1 MKLNSVKNFLKN
13 FFIGIPFTII
23 ILIFIGLL
31 VKLPA
36 TILII
41 SGVATMIWF
50 INIIGE
56 VAVLIYELVGPY
68 LTKRALVRTGD
79 IKKENLNK

>member
-1 MKLNSVKNFLKN
+1 MKWNSVKNFLKN

-31 VKLPA
+31 VKLPI

-41 SGVATMIWF
+41 SGIATMIWF
-50 INIIGE
+50 ITTVGE
-56 VAVLIYELVGPY
+56 IVVSIYEHH
-68 LTKRALVRTGD
+68 
-79 IKKENLNK
+79 KKSRS

>member
-31 VKLPA
+31 VKLPII
-36 TILII
+36 ILII
-41 SGVATMIWF
+41 LGIATAIWF
-50 INIIGE
+50 ISTTGE
-56 VAVLIYELVGPY
+56 IVVLIY
-68 LTKRALVRTGD
+68 KHH
-79 IKKENLNK
+79 KKK

>member
-31 VKLPA
+31 VKLPS

-50 INIIGE
+50 ITIVGE
-56 VAVLIYELVGPY
+56 IVVSIYEHH
-68 LTKRALVRTGD
+68 
-79 IKKENLNK
+79 KKSRS

>member
-1 MKLNSVKNFLKN
+1 MKWNSVKNFLKN

-41 SGVATMIWF
+41 LGIATMILF

-56 VAVLIYELVGPY
+56 VAVLIYEHH
-68 LTKRALVRTGD
+68 
-79 IKKENLNK
+79 KKSRL

>member
-1 MKLNSVKNFLKN
+1 MKWNSVKNFLKN

-41 SGVATMIWF
+41 LGIATMILF

-56 VAVLIYELVGPY
+56 VVVLIYEHH
-68 LTKRALVRTGD
+68 
-79 IKKENLNK
+79 KKSKLWRVI

>member
-1 MKLNSVKNFLKN
+1 MKWNCVKNFLKN

-41 SGVATMIWF
+41 SGIATMIWF
-50 INIIGE
+50 ITIVGE
-56 VAVLIYELVGPY
+56 IVVSIYEHH
-68 LTKRALVRTGD
+68 
-79 IKKENLNK
+79 KKSRS

>member
-13 FFIGIPFTII
+13 FFIRIPFTII

-41 SGVATMIWF
+41 SGIATMIWF
-50 INIIGE
+50 ITIVGE
-56 VAVLIYELVGPY
+56 IVVSIYEHH
-68 LTKRALVRTGD
+68 
-79 IKKENLNK
+79 KKSRS

>member
-1 MKLNSVKNFLKN
+1 MKWNSVKNFLKN

-31 VKLPA
+31 VKLPS

-50 INIIGE
+50 ITIVGE
-56 VAVLIYELVGPY
+56 IVVSIYEHH
-68 LTKRALVRTGD
+68 
-79 IKKENLNK
+79 KKSRL

>member
-1 MKLNSVKNFLKN
+1 MKLNYIKNFLKN

-31 VKLPA
+31 VKLPS

-56 VAVLIYELVGPY
+56 VAVLIYEY
-68 LTKRALVRTGD
+68 H
-79 IKKENLNK
+79 KKSRS

>member
-1 MKLNSVKNFLKN
+1 MKWNSIKNFLKN

-31 VKLPA
+31 VKLPI

-41 SGVATMIWF
+41 SGIATMIWF
-50 INIIGE
+50 ITIVGE
-56 VAVLIYELVGPY
+56 IVVSIYEHH
-68 LTKRALVRTGD
+68 
-79 IKKENLNK
+79 KKSRL

>member
-1 MKLNSVKNFLKN
+1 MKLNYIKNFLKN

-31 VKLPA
+31 VKLPS

-56 VAVLIYELVGPY
+56 VAVLIYEHH
-68 LTKRALVRTGD
+68 
-79 IKKENLNK
+79 KKSRL

>member
-1 MKLNSVKNFLKN
+1 MKLNYIKNFLKN

-50 INIIGE
+50 ITIVGE
-56 VAVLIYELVGPY
+56 IVVSIYEHH
-68 LTKRALVRTGD
+68 
-79 IKKENLNK
+79 KKSRL

>member
-1 MKLNSVKNFLKN
+1 MKLNYIKNFLKN

-56 VAVLIYELVGPY
+56 VAVLIYEY
-68 LTKRALVRTGD
+68 H
-79 IKKENLNK
+79 KKSRS

>member
-1 MKLNSVKNFLKN
+1 MKWNCVKNFLKN

-23 ILIFIGLL
+23 LLILLIFIGLL
-31 VKLPA
+31 VKLPI

-41 SGVATMIWF
+41 SGIATMIWF

-56 VAVLIYELVGPY
+56 IAVLVYEHH
-68 LTKRALVRTGD
+68 
-79 IKKENLNK
+79 KKGE

>member
-1 MKLNSVKNFLKN
+1 MKWNSVKNFLKN

-50 INIIGE
+50 IAIIGE
-56 VAVLIYELVGPY
+56 IVVLVYERHKKVDR
-68 LTKRALVRTGD
+68 KRD
-79 IKKENLNK
+79 D

>member
-1 MKLNSVKNFLKN
+1 MKLNYIKNFLKN

-31 VKLPA
+31 VKLPS

-50 INIIGE
+50 ITIVGE
-56 VAVLIYELVGPY
+56 IVVSIYEHH
-68 LTKRALVRTGD
+68 
-79 IKKENLNK
+79 KKSRL

>member
-1 MKLNSVKNFLKN
+1 MKWNSVKNFLKN

-50 INIIGE
+50 ITIVGE
-56 VAVLIYELVGPY
+56 IVVSIYEHH
-68 LTKRALVRTGD
+68 
-79 IKKENLNK
+79 KKSRL

>member
-1 MKLNSVKNFLKN
+1 MKLNYIKNFLKN

-31 VKLPA
+31 VKLPS

-50 INIIGE
+50 ITIVGE
-56 VAVLIYELVGPY
+56 IVVSIYEHH
-68 LTKRALVRTGD
+68 
-79 IKKENLNK
+79 KKSRS

>member
-1 MKLNSVKNFLKN
+1 MKLNYIKNFLKN

-50 INIIGE
+50 ITIVGE
-56 VAVLIYELVGPY
+56 IVVSIYEHH
-68 LTKRALVRTGD
+68 
-79 IKKENLNK
+79 KKSRS

>member
-1 MKLNSVKNFLKN
+1 MRK
-13 FFIGIPFTII
+13 
-23 ILIFIGLL
+23 ILMLLAILLGLL

-56 VAVLIYELVGPY
+56 VAVLIYEHH
-68 LTKRALVRTGD
+68 
-79 IKKENLNK
+79 KKSRL

>member
-1 MKLNSVKNFLKN
+1 MKWNSVKNFLKN

-31 VKLPA
+31 VKLPI

-41 SGVATMIWF
+41 SGIATMIWF
-50 INIIGE
+50 ITIVGE
-56 VAVLIYELVGPY
+56 IVVSIYEHH
-68 LTKRALVRTGD
+68 KR
-79 IKKENLNK
+79 K

>member
-1 MKLNSVKNFLKN
+1 MKLNYVKNFLKN

-56 VAVLIYELVGPY
+56 VAVLIYEHH
-68 LTKRALVRTGD
+68 
-79 IKKENLNK
+79 KKSRS

>member
-1 MKLNSVKNFLKN
+1 MKWNSVKNFLKN

-41 SGVATMIWF
+41 SGIATMIWF
-50 INIIGE
+50 ITIVGE
-56 VAVLIYELVGPY
+56 IVVSIYEHH
-68 LTKRALVRTGD
+68 
-79 IKKENLNK
+79 KKSRS

>member
-1 MKLNSVKNFLKN
+1 MKLNYIKNFLKN

-50 INIIGE
+50 VNIIGE
-56 VAVLIYELVGPY
+56 VAVLIYEHH
-68 LTKRALVRTGD
+68 
-79 IKKENLNK
+79 KKSRL